1 MRRSISGAGVWAV
14 AVGTALG
21 GMAASAI
28 LTGVSAQEVYSDSRP
43 VVAMGGLNFI
53 VGVPTG
59 EFQDY
64 IDAGFGLNVN
74 GVVPVKRNSPIALRA
89 DIGFLV
95 YGSETK
101 RVCFSET
108 VGCRIQLDVTTTNS
122 IFFGNIGPQLMLPTG
137 AIRPYVNAGVGF
149 SYFNTSSSVDGSA
162 NNEDF
167 ARTTNFDDATMA
179 WAAGGGVLIRL
190 SSGNVPVLLDVGAR
204 YNSNGSV
211 EYLKK
216 GDIHDNPDG
225 SIVITPTR
233 SEANLITLN
242 LGVSIGIRSGSR

>member
-1 MRRSISGAGVWAV
+1 MRRSVSGGVWAL
-14 AVGTALG
+14 AIGAALG
-21 GMAASAI
+21 GTAASR
-28 LTGVSAQEVYSDSRP
+28 VNAQQPDGEPRP

-64 IDAGFGLNVN
+64 IDAGFGLNLN
-74 GVVPVKRNSPIALRA
+74 GIVPVMKKSPLSLRA

-108 VGCRIQLDVTTTNS
+108 VGCRITLDVTTTNG
-122 IFFGNIGPQLMLPTG
+122 IFYGNVGPQLMLPTG

-149 SYFNTSSSVDGSA
+149 SYFNTTSSIDGS
-162 NNEDF
+162 NGNDDF
-167 ARTTNFDDATMA
+167 ANTNNFDDATMA
-179 WAAGGGVLIRL
+179 WAAGGGVLVRL
-190 SSGNVPVLLDVGAR
+190 SSGKVPVMLDLGAR
-204 YNSNGSV
+204 FNSNGSV

-225 SIVITPTR
+225 SITFTPTR
-233 SEANLITLN
+233 SEANLVTLN
-242 LGVSIGIRSGSR
+242 LGVSLGIRPNH